1 MGGGGGGTGEA
12 AAAGPQV
19 RLVLS
24 WKGEHR
30 DLLLNASSP
39 MRALFEQIE
48 AEYGVNIDTQKLFVR
63 SKGIT
68 AAQHAGL
75 TVAEAGEFWSP
86 FEPNPRWLRAHVSR
100 AALTGRPGRANWLW
114 CCAGLL
120 DKDRVMLVGS
130 RAEEVEWVRGLKE
143 EWGTRG
149 FNDELRLLQ
158 ARRSR
163 PTGPAG
169 PPSGEYTFQDYRVLQ
184 PPGLTPPSSDALNL
198 LHRLASDPGIVGVME
213 KHKYKV
219 GVLTEMPPEGKVGV
233 SPVCLL
239 GFNKNRGQEISLRLR
254 TDDLRGFRKYLRI
267 RETLWAGDFP
277 HRRAA
282 PFPAT

>member
-75 TVAEAGEFWSP
+75 TVAE
-86 FEPNPRWLRAHVSR
+86 
-100 AALTGRPGRANWLW
+100 
-114 CCAGLL
+114 AGLL